1 MRFSIPQPQWP
12 IAILIVSLATIT
24 QPTPAKEHW
33 VGIYAS
39 NNSGISYKDWID
51 RNQAYDYGVG
61 WSFDEETMIHAKADY
76 LTHNYR
82 LIDVPEGKLPV
93 YYGAGAAIALG
104 SDFVAGV
111 RLPVGVN
118 YLFQNAPYDV
128 FIEVAPALLIFPS
141 TEITVYGAI
150 GVRYHFRLN

>member
-1 MRFSIPQPQWP
+1 MYFSIPRLPL
-12 IAILIVSLATIT
+12 ILILILSVIMIT
-24 QPTPAKEHW
+24 QPISAKEYW

-39 NNSGISYKDWID
+39 NNSGISYKDWKN

-93 YYGAGAAIALG
+93 YYGVGVSVAMG
-104 SDFVAGV
+104 SEFVSGL

-128 FIEVAPALLIFPS
+128 FFEVAPALLIFPS
-141 TEITVYGAI
+141 TTITVYGAI
-150 GVRYHFRLN
+150 GVRYHFQLN